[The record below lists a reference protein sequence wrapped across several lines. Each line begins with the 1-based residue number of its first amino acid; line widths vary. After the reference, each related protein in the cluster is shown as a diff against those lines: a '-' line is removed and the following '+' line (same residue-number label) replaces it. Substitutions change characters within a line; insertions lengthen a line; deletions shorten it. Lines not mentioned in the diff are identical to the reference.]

1 MSKKSLINIIN
12 PSPNST
18 ILIYDVHASES
29 GALAILND
37 LYNQILEYN
46 DNSVKWVFIVSTPK
60 YKETSNIIVRRF
72 PWIKKNWVCRYYF
85 DKITT
90 RFILKKFKPDKVFSL
105 QNEGISFFR
114 KEQIVY
120 LHLPFI
126 LTNHVFSWK
135 EDGKILWLYQNVISK
150 IIFKSLQKVNYTIV
164 QTKWMKDALVKKGG
178 IDKDKI
184 IILQPDISSN
194 NIKRYKDSASNRK
207 SFFYPA
213 TAFTYKN
220 HITLLKAIKYAQ
232 EKGLDDYQVRFT
244 IKADENKYTQNLFA
258 YTKKYHLNVIF
269 GGPISREEVFE
280 KYASSILLFPSYV
293 ESFGLPLLEARMTGA
308 YVIAS
313 DTPYSREILSGYDK
327 AAFFCEMDYKAMG
340 NEILKLQYKNE

>member
-1 MSKKSLINIIN
+1 MSKQTLISILN
-12 PSPNST
+12 PRPHST

-29 GALAILND
+29 GALAILDD

-46 DNSVKWVFIVSTPK
+46 DKSVKWIFIVSTPK
-60 YKETSNIIVRRF
+60 YKETSNVIVRRY
-72 PWIKKNWVCRYYF
+72 PWIKKNWGYRYYF
-85 DKITT
+85 NKVTT
-90 RFILKKFKPDKVFSL
+90 RSILKKYKPDKVFSL
-105 QNEGISFFR
+105 QNEGIPFFK

-135 EDGKILWLYQNVISK
+135 EDGKTLWLYQNVISK
-150 IIFKSLQKVNYTIV
+150 MIFKSLQKVNYTIV
-164 QTKWMKDALVKKGG
+164 QTEWMKEALVEKGKV
-178 IDKDKI
+178 DKNKI
-184 IILQPDISSN
+184 IVLQPDITSN
-194 NIKRYKDSASNRK
+194 NIKKYEDSAANRK

-220 HITLLKAIKYAQ
+220 HRTLLKAIKYAQ
-232 EKGLDDYQVRFT
+232 DKGLSDYQVCFT
-244 IKADENKYTQNLFA
+244 IKADENKYTHDLFNYA
-258 YTKKYHLNVIF
+258 KENQLNVIF
-269 GGPISREEVFE
+269 GGPISREKVFM

-293 ESFGLPLLEARMTGA
+293 ESFGLPLLEARMTGT
-308 YVIAS
+308 YIIAS

-327 AAFFCEMDYKAMG
+327 ATFFKEMDYQAMG